1 MIAAITAI
9 WAFSTRFST
18 RDRSREGAPPD
29 RISRGRRRI
38 SPLAPSSVRGDGE
51 RPGGSPGGSLQRE
64 RLSPEQH
71 SDSRSAGEF
80 EFGSGGVFEAVEQP
94 EWRPRAPRAGFRRRR
109 SRGHD
114 PEALDERES
123 AVMNADAHDASQSPG
138 DSSES
143 AASSESSALEGGDL
157 RPDQLRALV
166 ERAQKGDR
174 QAFTV
179 LLERHRGVAIAK
191 AYGTLGDMDL
201 SYDALQEAFLKTWQ
215 KLNTLGQPERFS
227 GWFLMIV
234 KNASLDVARR
244 RSRVSGREQGWEEL
258 PGEDRSLP
266 RPAQGA
272 ESLAQGERAKRIRAA
287 IQSLPAEYR
296 EVLLLKHE
304 EGRSYRE
311 IARLLRT
318 TVKAVESR
326 LFRARQQL
334 SRAVENEGRS
344 DGDSRR

>member
-1 MIAAITAI
+1 
-9 WAFSTRFST
+9 
-18 RDRSREGAPPD
+18 
-29 RISRGRRRI
+29 
-38 SPLAPSSVRGDGE
+38 
-51 RPGGSPGGSLQRE
+51 
-64 RLSPEQH
+64 
-71 SDSRSAGEF
+71 
-80 EFGSGGVFEAVEQP
+80 
-94 EWRPRAPRAGFRRRR
+94 
-109 SRGHD
+109 
-114 PEALDERES
+114 
-123 AVMNADAHDASQSPG
+123 MNADAHDASQPSG

-143 AASSESSALEGGDL
+143 AASSENSTLEGGDL

-334 SRAVENEGRS
+334 SRAVENAGRS

>member
-1 MIAAITAI
+1 M
-9 WAFSTRFST
+9 
-18 RDRSREGAPPD
+18 
-29 RISRGRRRI
+29 
-38 SPLAPSSVRGDGE
+38 
-51 RPGGSPGGSLQRE
+51 
-64 RLSPEQH
+64 
-71 SDSRSAGEF
+71 
-80 EFGSGGVFEAVEQP
+80 FEAVEQP
-94 EWRPRAPRAGFRRRR
+94 GWGRRKPKSGVPRSAIPRFGDSGIPRFGDSANPQFGVRRGDRKPREAG
-109 SRGHD
+109 
-114 PEALDERES
+114 LDEPIGLAEPIETDRPVE
-123 AVMNADAHDASQSPG
+123 MNAEENRNPDSNQASPTGSSPPG
-138 DSSES
+138 DGTPE
-143 AASSESSALEGGDL
+143 LEAGDL

-201 SYDALQEAFLKTWQ
+201 SYDALQDAFLKTWQ
-215 KLNTLGQPERFS
+215 KLSTLGQPERFS

-244 RSRVSGREQGWEEL
+244 RSRVSVREQGWEEL
-258 PGEDRSLP
+258 PGDDRSLP
-266 RPAQGA
+266 RPTQGA
-272 ESLAQGERAKRIRAA
+272 ESLARGERTQRIRDA
-287 IQSLPAEYR
+287 IQSLPPEYR

-334 SRAVENEGRS
+334 SRAIENEGRS
-344 DGDSRR
+344 EGESRR